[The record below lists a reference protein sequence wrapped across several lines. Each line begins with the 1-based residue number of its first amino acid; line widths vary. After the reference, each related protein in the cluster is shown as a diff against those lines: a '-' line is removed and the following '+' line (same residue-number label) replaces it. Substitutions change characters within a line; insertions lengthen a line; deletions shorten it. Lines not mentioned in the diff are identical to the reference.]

1 MNDLTPFPTSVNRA
15 RIALLIDGNSV
26 SPDLAPRVL
35 AACDQI
41 GRILVKRVYGD
52 TASASAWAHIPGF
65 RMIHTGSD
73 RAATDI
79 MMTVEAMHLSLAW
92 QANTIVIVSNE
103 GDFILLS
110 EHLRES
116 GKTLV
121 GMGETRAKDGF
132 GRACVRFLDLTAQ
145 PEMA

>member
-1 MNDLTPFPTSVNRA
+1 MNDLSPFPTSVNRA

-26 SPDLAPRVL
+26 SPALAPRIL
-35 AACDQI
+35 AACGQI

-52 TASASAWAHIPGF
+52 ATLATGWAHMPGF
-65 RMIHTGSD
+65 RMVHTGTD
-73 RAATDI
+73 RIATDI

-92 QANTIVIVSNE
+92 QADTIVIASNE

-116 GKTLV
+116 GKKLV
-121 GMGETRAKDGF
+121 GLGETAAIDGF
-132 GRACVRFLDLTAQ
+132 RRACVRFLDLTAEPQ
-145 PEMA
+145 MA